1 MLIFVAK
8 YVSVLFKSL
17 FATLGE
23 ENKNPTISISEA
35 KIQVYQLSSLQ
46 RSLGQLDIRL
56 QFILSIDIA
65 TMVLV
70 IEIQEIFI
78 FEILI
83 NESEQVQDRTRALNR
98 HWKVSKE
105 TSSSYN
111 SKTDNVG
118 SESCVLAKKKVMWH
132 SFGTEPCIN
141 NTSSG

>member
-1 MLIFVAK
+1 MRRTRHK
-8 YVSVLFKSL
+8 TQLFL
-17 FATLGE
+17 FY
-23 ENKNPTISISEA
+23 EA

-46 RSLGQLDIRL
+46 RSLGQLDIQL

-83 NESEQVQDRTRALNR
+83 NESEQVGDRTRALNR

-105 TSSSYN
+105 TSSS
-111 SKTDNVG
+111 
-118 SESCVLAKKKVMWH
+118 
-132 SFGTEPCIN
+132 
-141 NTSSG
+141 